1 MQRVNQAEQWFRE
14 LDYDVFYDEADGWT
28 WAHLRRRGNP
38 SAVVPR
44 YGRGRSPDEAVASAK
59 SRWEVEQVG

>member
-1 MQRVNQAEQWFRE
+1 VRVNPAEEWFRE

-28 WAHLRRRGNP
+28 WAHLRRRNNP

-44 YGRGRSPDEAVASAK
+44 YGRGHSRDEAVASAK
-59 SRWEVEQVG
+59 RRYEVEQIG